1 MLNFAGGFKLRPI
14 FFHIFAGK
22 FCLFGKVVKVSKAT
36 AAHQH
41 LMFLY
46 PPITRLADT
55 SEETS
60 KRVDSAFKDVFMPVL
75 QLAKQNP
82 CNFNWKR
89 QQRKEFRKLAFALHD
104 AELDKVIHNSSHAKN

>member
-1 MLNFAGGFKLRPI
+1 LRPFFFI
-14 FFHIFAGK
+14 FSPGSFASK
-22 FCLFGKVVKVSKAT
+22 RKAT
-36 AAHQH
+36 AAFYHR
-41 LMFLY
+41 MFLY
-46 PPITRLADT
+46 PPITRLAET

-75 QLAKQNP
+75 QLARQNQ

-104 AELDKVIHNSSHAKN
+104 AELDKVMQEEAHANT